1 MGKYLITNPQ
11 RANVEVKIY
20 ERLADLKAIIC
31 FDGGTGRRRGL
42 KHHCRKGVR
51 VQVPLEAPTLICGV
65 SQAYRVDIYDAWSH
79 KRLKLAEQLRGQ
91 ENAIGESQVTD
102 NSQNLGV
109 LSRTKKEKSD
119 NPIWNCCCVLPIV
132 RIKEIGNSSKCSR
145 RSAYNQHYNMVSGL
159 IVADKGWCPN
169 DVYGS
174 LAQKSRALPCHG
186 KGHGFKPRT
195 NRHSLLA
202 KE

>member
-1 MGKYLITNPQ
+1 MNALILLRFWKKYYTGTKGLQTSNC
-11 RANVEVKIY
+11 
-20 ERLADLKAIIC
+20 LIC
-31 FDGGTGRRRGL
+31 FDGGIGRRRGL

-65 SQAYRVDIYDAWSH
+65 SHAYRIPFVFYRGGSITIRQFVI
-79 KRLKLAEQLRGQ
+79 RLKLAEQLRGQ
-91 ENAIGESQVTD
+91 ENAVSGSQVTD

-132 RIKEIGNSSKCSR
+132 CIKEIGNSLKCSR
-145 RSAYNQHYNMVSGL
+145 RSAYNLHYNMVGGL

-174 LAQKSRALPCHG
+174 VAQ
-186 KGHGFKPRT
+186 
-195 NRHSLLA
+195 
-202 KE
+202 